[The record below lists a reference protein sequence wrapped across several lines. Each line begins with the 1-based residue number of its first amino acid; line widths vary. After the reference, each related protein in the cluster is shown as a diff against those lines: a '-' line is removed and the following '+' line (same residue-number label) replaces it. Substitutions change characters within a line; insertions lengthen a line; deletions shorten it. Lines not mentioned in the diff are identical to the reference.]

1 MSRKAV
7 YAGSFDPITN
17 SHLWMIEQGSRLFDE
32 LIVAI
37 GQNPDKRYTFSL
49 EERRRV
55 LQASV
60 EGLAG
65 VTVDHFENRYLVEY
79 ARSQGAGYI
88 VRAIRDTRDFEFE
101 RGMRHINQDLHPEIT
116 TVFLMPPRQIAEVS
130 SSLVKGMVG
139 PEGWQEV
146 VQQYVPAPVFQL
158 LKDWHGRS

>member
-1 MSRKAV
+1 
-7 YAGSFDPITN
+7 
-17 SHLWMIEQGSRLFDE
+17 
-32 LIVAI
+32 
-37 GQNPDKRYTFSL
+37 
-49 EERRRV
+49 
-55 LQASV
+55 
-60 EGLAG
+60 
-65 VTVDHFENRYLVEY
+65 
-79 ARSQGAGYI
+79 